1 MEFIDRLY
9 NKRTLIILGVII
21 LILVVLVLINQKAKP
36 ALKKIGEV
44 LTGTEATVEIAT
56 TIASTTEVVSINDFV
71 EVSDKKAR
79 VPEPNEKLSEEQKK
93 EIAVPTVAIPAAQ
106 DSTASFRSFNISA
119 ENDKFIPERIFVNLG
134 DTVNIKFTAVDK
146 DYDMIFES
154 YNTRQKAVKGET
166 KVLEFQANMK
176 GDFKFYCNLCGG
188 INSSTKGILTV
199 LK

>member
-9 NKRTLIILGVII
+9 NKKTLIILGIII
-21 LILVVLVLINQKAKP
+21 LILVILVLINQKAKP
-36 ALKKIGEV
+36 ALTKIGQV
-44 LTGTEATVEIAT
+44 LTGTEATEQAT
-56 TIASTTEVVSINDFV
+56 TTASTTEVVSISDFV

-146 DYDMIFES
+146 DYDMIFEG

-166 KVLEFQANMK
+166 KVLEFQANMR
-176 GDFKFYCNLCGG
+176 GDFTFYCQQCGG

>member
-9 NKRTLIILGVII
+9 NKKTLIILGIII
-21 LILVVLVLINQKAKP
+21 LILVILVLINQKAKP
-36 ALKKIGEV
+36 ALTKIGQV
-44 LTGTEATVEIAT
+44 LTGTEATEQAT
-56 TIASTTEVVSINDFV
+56 TTASTTEVVSISDFV

-79 VPEPNEKLSEEQKK
+79 VPEPNEKLNEEQKK

-106 DSTASFRSFNISA
+106 DSTASLRSFNISA

-146 DYDMIFES
+146 NYDMIIES
-154 YNTRQKAVKGET
+154 YNTRQRAVKGET

-176 GDFKFYCNLCGG
+176 GDFTFYCQLCGG